1 MAANNDITG
10 DAIITAP
17 ASKAY
22 RDNYDQIF
30 RKDESSLPSLQEV
43 CRNVSDIQRKIW
55 DNIQVQEVLE
65 RLKFTIEAEIGNVKD
80 ISTNIN
86 FENGEVALIWID
98 KN

>member
-10 DAIITAP
+10 DAIITSP

-30 RKDESSLPSLQEV
+30 RKKREDVICDKCGQHYYEGVEKE
-43 CRNVSDIQRKIW
+43 CIQ
-55 DNIQVQEVLE
+55 
-65 RLKFTIEAEIGNVKD
+65 GKD
-80 ISTNIN
+80 CGFLT
-86 FENGEVALIWID
+86 D